1 MPMLFLSPSTQEYN
15 IYYDQSGS
23 EEYYMNL
30 IADRMEPYLVSSGIT
45 FERNAPSGSVGA
57 SVRKSNAGNFDLHL
71 ALHSNASGS
80 ANSGMQYGS
89 DTYYYADSA
98 KGKRAADIIVMNLK
112 DIYPFPDR
120 VRALP
125 TTTLYE
131 LRYTKAPAVLAEI
144 AYHDNPTDAEWIKS
158 NLELIARTLVVAVCE
173 YFGVPFNDA
182 YASRTGTVT
191 TGGGRLNLREKPSTD
206 SRILTQIPNGTVI
219 TILGR
224 SDGWY
229 TAQYDGLTGYVF
241 GQYITMVSE

>member
-30 IADRMEPYLVSSGIT
+30 IADRMEPYLVSSGIN
-45 FERNAPSGSVGA
+45 FERNDPSGSVGA

-131 LRYTKAPAVLAEI
+131 LRYTKAPAVLVEI